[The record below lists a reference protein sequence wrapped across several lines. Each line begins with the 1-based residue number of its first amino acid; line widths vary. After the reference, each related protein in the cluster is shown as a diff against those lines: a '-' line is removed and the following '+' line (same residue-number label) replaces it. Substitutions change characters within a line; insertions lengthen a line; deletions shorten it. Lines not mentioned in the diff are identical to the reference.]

1 MFNLSTLEDMLEEH
15 EKTIQE
21 QQKNVIH
28 VTYKEYVSEQLEPI
42 IEAIKDHDRILI
54 DAPTGGG
61 KTFAIT
67 KVMKSFEEDINIILT
82 PNVIQN
88 KQNASS
94 YKIQAFTGK
103 DRTIHSNCISA
114 TYDKA
119 RALINYLQGTHRKVN
134 LFIDECHL
142 LVEASNY
149 RMRAI
154 KDIIELTKIADKVI
168 YMSATNDYIREVI
181 EYDIELNIKPQ
192 EQINNISAS
201 QILLLDNKNIEGSL
215 VHQLLGY
222 SKIEGRKTVLF
233 LDSIEQLKII
243 KNILLSKG
251 FKDNEVAI
259 ISSKERAL
267 HDEEV
272 FNDIISLSQ
281 IPSTTKVILSTS
293 VLEVGTNIDTE
304 HMNVFVYIPKA
315 NHLNINK
322 ICQEVARFR
331 VGRGQQSDNML
342 KICLPNRVKEDNYI
356 RSFTS
361 IKKDLRKQAE
371 NNLNALVSLLDS
383 LYKDENISIKQNLI
397 ERVLASPKSLYNVQ
411 DTYSLSVIELDEEN
425 SIPVIN
431 EFKLQRKAKEI
442 YESQFFYNI
451 PKLQEKLKDT
461 LHADIWLDIVHL
473 ENESFKEE
481 FQEVKEIKKE
491 LKEQKQDNIKEIFK
505 QIKEYRWEYIFTI
518 KANDPDLDT
527 QITFIEEAYK
537 ELENTNIIKLTR
549 QAEKMQIAPWDI
561 VDSFIENGD
570 SITKNRKQF
579 VKHEYI
585 RLNNEYPLGATIK
598 PKDIPHKD
606 YVYCRLIFDDVCKKQ
621 GKLSQG
627 NKLSLLIQLIDN
639 NILRDSKSYVIK
651 NGTVYKNKK
660 NGSATTLKPLDKKDI
675 DKLTTPI
682 ITTVYKLSVCS
693 DNKTYISSLKTK

>member
-15 EKTIQE
+15 EKKIQE

-168 YMSATNDYIREVI
+168 YMSATNEYIRDII
-181 EYDIELNIKPQ
+181 EYDIELDIKPQ

-201 QILLLDNKNIEGSL
+201 QILLLDNKNVEGSL

-222 SKIEGRKTVLF
+222 SKIEGRKTILF
-233 LDSIEQLKII
+233 LDSIEQLKVI

-251 FKDNEVAI
+251 FKDNEVAL
-259 ISSKERAL
+259 ISSKEKAL
-267 HDEEV
+267 HDEAV
-272 FNDIISLSQ
+272 FNDIINISQ
-281 IPSTTKVILSTS
+281 IPQETKVILSTS
-293 VLEVGTNIDTE
+293 VLEVGTNIDTGS
-304 HMNVFVYIPKA
+304 MNIFIYIPKA

-322 ICQEVARFR
+322 IRQEVARFR

-342 KICLPNRVKEDNYI
+342 KICLPKRDKEDNYI
-356 RSFTS
+356 TSYTS
-361 IKKDLRKQAE
+361 IKKDLRKKGE
-371 NNLNALVSLLDS
+371 NNLNWVVSALDS
-383 LYKDENISIKQNLI
+383 LYKDENKTIRENFIKS
-397 ERVLASPKSLYNVQ
+397 VLASPKSLYNVI
-411 DTYSLSVIELDEEN
+411 DNYSLGFIELDEE
-425 SIPVIN
+425 SGMPVIN

-451 PKLQEKLKDT
+451 PELEKKLQDSINS
-461 LHADIWLDIVHL
+461 DIWLDTIYL

-481 FQEVKEIKKE
+481 FQEVKKAKKD
-491 LKEQKQDNIKEIFK
+491 LKEQKQNFIKDTFR
-505 QIKEYRWEYIFTI
+505 QIQEYRWEYIFTI

-537 ELENTNIIKLTR
+537 ELENTNIFKLTK
-549 QAEKMQIAPWDI
+549 QADKMGISPWDM
-561 VDSFIENGD
+561 VKSFIDNGD
-570 SITKNRKQF
+570 SITKNRNQF
-579 VKHEYI
+579 MSYKYM
-585 RLNNEYPLGATIK
+585 RLNKKYPLGAEVTQK
-598 PKDIPHKD
+598 EIPYKD
-606 YVYCRLIFDDVCKKQ
+606 YVYCRKILDDTCRKQ
-621 GKLSQG
+621 GRLSQSK
-627 NKLSLLIQLIDN
+627 KLGLLIQLIEN
-639 NILRDSKSYVIK
+639 NILRDSKSYEIK
-651 NGTVYKNKK
+651 YGTVYKCKK
-660 NGSATTLKPLDKKDI
+660 NDSPSKAKPLDKENI
-675 DKLTTPI
+675 DKLVMPI
-682 ITTVYKLSVCS
+682 ITTVYNLC
-693 DNKTYISSLKTK
+693 DNNKMLSSLKI